1 MPHNCEN
8 SINVNKLILVKEIVL
23 NKVSN
28 IPIFAFISSF
38 LVIKRNFIV
47 KVTHLTINDI
57 LLYLRITWSCKW
69 KNYVKSVIR
78 IK

>member
-1 MPHNCEN
+1 MPQNCEN
-8 SINVNKLILVKEIVL
+8 SINVNKLILIKEIVL

-78 IK
+78 IE

>member
-1 MPHNCEN
+1 MPQNWEN

-38 LVIKRNFIV
+38 LAIKRNFIV

-78 IK
+78 IE